1 MSFPEVGEI
10 SHLQPLARRETGP
23 PSGPAIFFFRVVSEN
38 EGRADGIYIYSCEDM
53 EIIMIWSKITML
65 TIHEFHGSTA
75 PVAWLNHGKNPH
87 FDGSNLSK
95 IDG

>member
-1 MSFPEVGEI
+1 
-10 SHLQPLARRETGP
+10 
-23 PSGPAIFFFRVVSEN
+23 
-38 EGRADGIYIYSCEDM
+38 M

-95 IDG
+95 IDGQDQLMTEESGTMGLKPGGDAGFVYT